1 MLHLASLLIKLNM
14 RSFSDPVIIPPNVI
28 EEGSKPWM
36 WALVVKFLG
45 PSVRIDRVPRNLAP
59 IWNTQH
65 EWEIFPMGNNF
76 FIFGFTSGDDR
87 DRVFL

>member
-1 MLHLASLLIKLNM
+1 MLHLASLLIKLNI
-14 RSFSDPVIIPPNVI
+14 RSFSDPVIIPLNVI

-36 WALVVKFLG
+36 WALVGKFLV
-45 PSVRIDRVPRNLAP
+45 PSVRIDRVPHSLAP

-65 EWEIFPMGNNF
+65 EWEIFPIGND

-87 DRVFL
+87 DRVLL